1 MKYRI
6 SRISGSC
13 IPIGYYSEAQIALA
27 GAHAPAHNR
36 ARIVETYT
44 PGHSENV
51 SHFMARRTLATHG
64 AFFVPHLRPGL
75 SLLDCGCGPASITLG
90 IAARLDPGEVVGIDF
105 APDQIAHAR
114 QAAAR
119 EGRRNIEFETANVYS
134 LPFESGRFERVF
146 SHALLEHLA
155 DPQRALREFYRVLA
169 PGGVIG
175 VCSPDWGGFLL
186 SPPSPPL
193 TRALDAYMALQ
204 SGNGGDVRAGR
215 NQGLHLAA
223 AGFEAIELS
232 ARYECYDSRQL
243 IAEYLARRLDEAGD
257 GASAS
262 ALRDWSANEPGMF
275 AQAWVS
281 AVARRPRV

>member
-1 MKYRI
+1 
-6 SRISGSC
+6 
-13 IPIGYYSEAQIALA
+13 LA
-27 GAHAPAHNR
+27 GAPVPAHNR

-44 PGHSENV
+44 PGHSEAV
-51 SHFMARRTLATHG
+51 SDFMARRTLATHG
-64 AFFVPHLRPGL
+64 AFFVPYLRPGL
-75 SLLDCGCGPASITLG
+75 SVLDCGCGPGSITLG
-90 IAARLDPGEVVGIDF
+90 IAARVDPGEVAGIDF
-105 APDQIAHAR
+105 APDQITRAR

-119 EGRRNIEFETANVYS
+119 EGRRNVRFETANVHS

-155 DPQRALREFYRVLA
+155 DPQKALRELHRVLA

-186 SPPSPPL
+186 SPPSPRAS
-193 TRALDAYMALQ
+193 RALDAYMALQ

-215 NQGLHLAA
+215 HQGMHLAA

-232 ARYECYDSRQL
+232 ARYECYDSRQV
-243 IAEYLARRLDEAGD
+243 IAEYLARRLEQAGD
-257 GASAS
+257 VASAS
-262 ALRDWSANEPGMF
+262 ALRDWSGDEPGMF

-281 AVARRPRV
+281 AVARKPRE

>member
-1 MKYRI
+1 M
-6 SRISGSC
+6 
-13 IPIGYYSEAQIALA
+13 
-27 GAHAPAHNR
+27 
-36 ARIVETYT
+36 VEIYT

-51 SHFMARRTLATHG
+51 SDFMARRTLATHG
-64 AFFVPHLRPGL
+64 AFFAPHLRPGL

-90 IAARLDPGEVVGIDF
+90 IAARVDPGQVIGIDF
-105 APDQIAHAR
+105 APDQIGRAR

-119 EGRRNIEFETANVYS
+119 EGRRNIQFETANVYS

-186 SPPSPPL
+186 SPPSRPL
-193 TRALDAYMALQ
+193 SRALDAYMTLQ

-223 AGFEAIELS
+223 AGFEAIEL
-232 ARYECYDSRQL
+232 AAHYECYDSRQL
-243 IAEYLARRLDEAGD
+243 IAEYLARRLEEAGD
-257 GASAS
+257 VASAS
-262 ALRDWSANEPGMF
+262 ALRDWSGDEPGMF

-281 AVARRPRV
+281 AVARKPYEPSYDRATPTGGDDGNSKLDA